1 MFFIM
6 VIAQKSF
13 LLFAIL
19 FAFLAVLAGAFGAHY
34 LRGRLQIG
42 DLDIYETAVRYQMY
56 HALALIGVA
65 WACGVFSDTLVF
77 LAGWIIIAGIILFS
91 GSLYA
96 LVFTGIRSLGIIT
109 PIGGT
114 VLLIGWLSFFIGVI
128 KS

>member
-1 MFFIM
+1 M
-6 VIAQKSF
+6 
-13 LLFAIL
+13 
-19 FAFLAVLAGAFGAHY
+19 
-34 LRGRLQIG
+34 R
-42 DLDIYETAVRYQMY
+42 TAVRYQMY

-109 PIGGT
+109 PMGGT

>member
-1 MFFIM
+1 MIM
-6 VIAQKSF
+6 AQKSF
-13 LLFAIL
+13 LLFAAL
-19 FAFLAVLAGAFGAHY
+19 FAFLAVLAGAFGAHF
-34 LRGRLQIG
+34 LRDRLQIG

-77 LAGWIIIAGIILFS
+77 LAGWILIAGIVLFS